1 MEAVETGPNTGTF
14 EGTVSYAVMNTVSQK
29 GAGTL
34 NSWLDADGYINSN
47 DGEDVYIMLNNYQ
60 TGTSGIEVQYGD
72 TDVLGDANVTVS
84 PPRLD
89 ANTNSGVI
97 SWDETTYAVGDA
109 ATLTIVDADL
119 NTDSSLVETYIYTG
133 SGGTANTALTF
144 ATATDMFS
152 VLCDDLV
159 CSTASDIKVIEDG
172 PDSDTFIAV
181 FTAVSYTHL
190 TLPTKA

>member
-1 MEAVETGPNTGTF
+1 MDHEEPLERAIAGLGLALGFGQQPNTGTF
-14 EGTVSYAVMNTVSQK
+14 EGTVSYAIMNTVSQK

-97 SWDETTYAVGDA
+97 SWDETTYRWKQE
-109 ATLTIVDADL
+109 TLSWTDL
-119 NTDSSLVETYIYTG
+119 TG
-133 SGGTANTALTF
+133 AFDNIG
-144 ATATDMFS
+144 
-152 VLCDDLV
+152 
-159 CSTASDIKVIEDG
+159 
-172 PDSDTFIAV
+172 
-181 FTAVSYTHL
+181 
-190 TLPTKA
+190 